1 MNKYID
7 KSIDGEAVKAA
18 VEVLKAGGVILYPTD
33 TIWGIGCDAT
43 NSEAVARVLSI
54 KHRAD
59 SKSLITLV
67 SDTGMLAKYV
77 KEIPDIALDLITVND
92 CPMTIVYPG
101 AVIAT
106 DSSPAGSAL
115 APNIVSEDGSVG
127 IRIPDNT
134 FCKALISRFGRAIVS
149 TSANLSGSKAPAKYS
164 AISEEIIKSVDW
176 VADPSL
182 ESSSTGKA
190 SQIIKVGLRGEIA
203 IIRG

>member
-1 MNKYID
+1 MNKHID
-7 KSIDGEAVKAA
+7 KSIDREAVNTAI
-18 VEVLKAGGVILYPTD
+18 EVLKAGGVILYPTD

-43 NSEAVARVLSI
+43 NSEAVAKVLSI
-54 KHRAD
+54 KHRDD
-59 SKSLITLV
+59 SKSLIMLV
-67 SDTGMLAKYV
+67 SDIDMLARYV
-77 KEIPDIALDLITVND
+77 KEIPDIALDLIEVND
-92 CPMTIVYPG
+92 SPMSIIYPEAIV
-101 AVIAT
+101 AK

-115 APNIVSEDGSVG
+115 APNVVSEDGSVG
-127 IRIPDNT
+127 IRIPDNA

-149 TSANLSGSKAPAKYS
+149 TSANISGSKAPTNYS
-164 AISEEIIKSVDW
+164 EIQEEIIKSVDW

>member
-1 MNKYID
+1 MNRD
-7 KSIDGEAVKAA
+7 TEKSIDREAIKAA
-18 VEVLKAGGVILYPTD
+18 IKVLKAGGVILYPTD

-43 NSEAVARVLSI
+43 NSEAVAKVLAI

-67 SDTGMLAKYV
+67 SDTDMLARYV
-77 KEIPDIALDLITVND
+77 KEIPDIALDLIEVND
-92 CPMTIVYPG
+92 RPMTIIYPE
-101 AVIAT
+101 AVVAT

-115 APNIVSEDGSVG
+115 APNVVSEDGSVG
-127 IRIPDNT
+127 IRIPDNA

-149 TSANLSGSKAPAKYS
+149 TSANLSGSKAPAQYS

-182 ESSSTGKA
+182 ESGSTGEA

>member
-1 MNKYID
+1 MNRD
-7 KSIDGEAVKAA
+7 TEKSFDREAIEAA
-18 VEVLKAGGVILYPTD
+18 IKVLKAGGVILYPTD

-43 NSEAVARVLSI
+43 NSEAVAKVLSI

-67 SDTGMLAKYV
+67 SDTDMLARYV
-77 KEIPDIALDLITVND
+77 KEIPNIALDLIEVND
-92 CPMTIVYPG
+92 RPMTIIYPG
-101 AVIAT
+101 AIIAT

-115 APNIVSEDGSVG
+115 APNVVSEDGSVG
-127 IRIPDNT
+127 IRIPDNA

-149 TSANLSGSKAPAKYS
+149 TSANLSGNKAPAIYS

-176 VADPSL
+176 VADHSL
-182 ESSSTGKA
+182 ESTSTGKA

>member
-1 MNKYID
+1 MNKERNKNID
-7 KSIDGEAVKAA
+7 SGAIKAA
-18 VEVLKAGGVILYPTD
+18 TEVLKAGGVILYPTD

-43 NSEAVARVLSI
+43 NSEAVAKVLSI

-67 SDTGMLAKYV
+67 SDTDMLARYV
-77 KEIPDIALDLITVND
+77 KEIPNIALDLIEVND
-92 CPMTIVYPG
+92 RPMTIIYPG

-115 APNIVSEDGSVG
+115 APNVVSEDGSVG
-127 IRIPDNT
+127 IRIPDNA

-149 TSANLSGSKAPAKYS
+149 TSANLSGNKAPAIYS

-182 ESSSTGKA
+182 ESTSTGKA

>member
-1 MNKYID
+1 MNGDTEKNID
-7 KSIDGEAVKAA
+7 REVINAA
-18 VEVLKAGGVILYPTD
+18 IEVLKAGGVILYPTD

-43 NSEAVARVLSI
+43 NSEAVAKVLSI

-67 SDTGMLAKYV
+67 SDTDMLARYV
-77 KEIPDIALDLITVND
+77 KEIPDIALDLIEVND
-92 CPMTIVYPG
+92 SPMTIIYPE
-101 AVIAT
+101 AVVAT

-115 APNIVSEDGSVG
+115 APNVVSEDGSVG
-127 IRIPDNT
+127 IRIPDNA

-149 TSANLSGSKAPAKYS
+149 TSANLSGNKAPAIYS

-182 ESSSTGKA
+182 ESASTGKA

-203 IIRG
+203 IIRS

>member
-1 MNKYID
+1 MNRD
-7 KSIDGEAVKAA
+7 TEKSFDREAIEAA
-18 VEVLKAGGVILYPTD
+18 IKVLKAGGVILYPTD

-43 NSEAVARVLSI
+43 NSEAVAKVLSI

-67 SDTGMLAKYV
+67 SDTDMLARYV
-77 KEIPDIALDLITVND
+77 KEIPNIALDLIEVND
-92 CPMTIVYPG
+92 RPMTIIYPG
-101 AVIAT
+101 AIIAT

-115 APNIVSEDGSVG
+115 APNVVSEDGSVG
-127 IRIPDNT
+127 IRIPDNA

-149 TSANLSGSKAPAKYS
+149 TSANLSGSKAPANYS

-182 ESSSTGKA
+182 ESTSTGKA

>member
-1 MNKYID
+1 MNRD
-7 KSIDGEAVKAA
+7 TEKSFDREAIEAA
-18 VEVLKAGGVILYPTD
+18 IKVLKAGGVILYPTD

-43 NSEAVARVLSI
+43 NSEAVAKVLSI

-67 SDTGMLAKYV
+67 SDTDMLARYV
-77 KEIPDIALDLITVND
+77 KEIPNIALDLIEVND
-92 CPMTIVYPG
+92 RPMTIIYPG

-115 APNIVSEDGSVG
+115 APNVVSEDGSVG
-127 IRIPDNT
+127 IRIPDNA

-149 TSANLSGSKAPAKYS
+149 TSANLSGNKAPAIYS

-182 ESSSTGKA
+182 ESTSTGKA
-190 SQIIKVGLRGEIA
+190 SQIIKVGLRGKIA

>member
-1 MNKYID
+1 MNRD
-7 KSIDGEAVKAA
+7 TEKSFDREAIEAA
-18 VEVLKAGGVILYPTD
+18 IKVLKAGGVILYPTD

-43 NSEAVARVLSI
+43 NSEAVAKVLSI

-67 SDTGMLAKYV
+67 SDTDMLARYV
-77 KEIPDIALDLITVND
+77 KEIPNIALDLIEVND
-92 CPMTIVYPG
+92 RPMTIIYPG

-115 APNIVSEDGSVG
+115 APNVVSEDGSVG
-127 IRIPDNT
+127 IRIPDNA

-149 TSANLSGSKAPAKYS
+149 TSANLSGNKAPAIYS

-182 ESSSTGKA
+182 ESTSTGKA

>member
-1 MNKYID
+1 MNQDIEKGID
-7 KSIDGEAVKAA
+7 REAIEAA
-18 VEVLKAGGVILYPTD
+18 IKVLKAGGVILYPTD

-43 NSEAVARVLSI
+43 NGEAVAKVLSI

-59 SKSLITLV
+59 SKSLIILV
-67 SDTGMLAKYV
+67 SDTDMLAGYV
-77 KEIPDIALDLITVND
+77 KEIPDIALDLIEVND
-92 CPMTIVYPG
+92 HPMTIIYPG
-101 AVIAT
+101 AIIAT

-115 APNIVSEDGSVG
+115 APNVVSEDGSVG
-127 IRIPDNT
+127 IRIPNNT

-149 TSANLSGSKAPAKYS
+149 TSANLSGSKAPANYS

-176 VADPSL
+176 IADPSL
-182 ESSSTGKA
+182 ESASTGKA

>member
-1 MNKYID
+1 MNGD
-7 KSIDGEAVKAA
+7 TEKSIDREAIEAA
-18 VEVLKAGGVILYPTD
+18 IKVLKAGGVILYPTD

-43 NSEAVARVLSI
+43 NGEAVAKVLSI

-59 SKSLITLV
+59 SKSLIILV
-67 SDTGMLAKYV
+67 SDTDMLAGYV
-77 KEIPDIALDLITVND
+77 KEIPDIALDLIEVND
-92 CPMTIVYPG
+92 HPMTIIYPG
-101 AVIAT
+101 AIIAT

-115 APNIVSEDGSVG
+115 APNVVSEDGSVG
-127 IRIPDNT
+127 IRIPNNT

-149 TSANLSGSKAPAKYS
+149 TSANLSGSKAPANYS

-176 VADPSL
+176 IADPSL
-182 ESSSTGKA
+182 ESASTGKA

>member
-1 MNKYID
+1 MNKHID
-7 KSIDGEAVKAA
+7 KNKYSEAINAA
-18 VEVLKAGGVILYPTD
+18 IEVLKAGGVILYPTD

-43 NSEAVARVLSI
+43 NSQAVARVLSI

-67 SDTGMLAKYV
+67 SDTDMLAKYV
-77 KEIPDIALDLITVND
+77 QVIPDIALDLIEVND
-92 CPMTIVYPG
+92 RPMTIIYPG
-101 AVIAT
+101 AIVAT

-115 APNIVSEDGSVG
+115 APNIVSADGSVG
-127 IRIPDNT
+127 IRIPDNP

-149 TSANLSGSKAPAKYS
+149 TSANLSGNKAPANYS
-164 AISEEIIKSVDW
+164 AISEEIINSVDW
-176 VADPSL
+176 IADPSL
-182 ESSSTGKA
+182 ESDSTGEA

>member
-1 MNKYID
+1 MNRD
-7 KSIDGEAVKAA
+7 TEKSFDREAIEAA
-18 VEVLKAGGVILYPTD
+18 IKVLKAGGVILYPTD

-43 NSEAVARVLSI
+43 NSEAVAKVLSI

-67 SDTGMLAKYV
+67 SDTDMLARYV
-77 KEIPDIALDLITVND
+77 KEIPNIALDLIEVND
-92 CPMTIVYPG
+92 RPMTIIYPG
-101 AVIAT
+101 AIIAT

-115 APNIVSEDGSVG
+115 APNVVSEDGSVG
-127 IRIPDNT
+127 IRIPDNA

-149 TSANLSGSKAPAKYS
+149 TSANLSGNKAPAIYS

-182 ESSSTGKA
+182 ESTSTGKA